1 MGVVTSMPLAGAA
14 VVRPWPGASPTTT
27 GGVRSCSRPRRC
39 SSSAA
44 RLRSRA
50 RLPDVAGRPS
60 AGRDR
65 DWGLLHADPPAL
77 SGRDRAGTRTGSTGV
92 LQPARRDLGQSSHPT
107 SWAMGWRR
115 TPPGA
120 GCWASEPCPAF
131 FWSWEWRCCRRRRD
145 GSPDMGMSTGHEWR
159 CAGCGDT
166 RPMSKP
172 KWPNC
177 GPISPPMCRTSRIV
191 ASVMRRR
198 GCR

>member
-65 DWGLLHADPPAL
+65 DRGLLHADPAL
-77 SGRDRAGTRTGSTGV
+77 SGRDRAGTRTGSIGV
-92 LQPARRDLGQSSHPT
+92 LQPARRDLGHPRIRPRGL
-107 SWAMGWRR
+107 WAGGGLRLALD
-115 TPPGA
+115 A
-120 GCWASEPCPAF
+120 GASEPRPAF
-131 FWSWEWRCCRRRRD
+131 FWSWEWRCCRRRRG